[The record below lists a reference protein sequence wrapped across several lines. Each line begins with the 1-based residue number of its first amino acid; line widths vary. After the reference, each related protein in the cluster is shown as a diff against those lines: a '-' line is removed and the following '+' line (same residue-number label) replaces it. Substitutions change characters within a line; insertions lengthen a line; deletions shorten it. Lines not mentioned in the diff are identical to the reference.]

1 MSSVTLPPLPSAR
14 AKEIERRQQQSVAP
28 TAVVQSELKLSPQTE
43 SIVET
48 TLESDVTEP
57 PSQEDISKVRRNRSN
72 ELQSLHQKEQKI
84 LGNQSPLDTNLL
96 CEALHQYICTTSNF
110 LNTYVADVN
119 VSLEGADHKLR
130 VLENQL
136 SLLEGRLASIPGL
149 LEEDELGDANMK
161 ENEGT
166 AEENESSKD

>member
-1 MSSVTLPPLPSAR
+1 
-14 AKEIERRQQQSVAP
+14 
-28 TAVVQSELKLSPQTE
+28 
-43 SIVET
+43 
-48 TLESDVTEP
+48 
-57 PSQEDISKVRRNRSN
+57 
-72 ELQSLHQKEQKI
+72 
-84 LGNQSPLDTNLL
+84 
-96 CEALHQYICTTSNF
+96 
-110 LNTYVADVN
+110 VADVN